1 MNYLYQPIYEYE
13 KEVFGDKI
21 KLNFASSIVYETEER
36 ARLCALDAWNMLCSV
51 DGTLL
56 NIEIRQLT
64 IG

>member
-1 MNYLYQPIYEYE
+1 MSYLYQPIYEYE

-21 KLNFASSIVYETEER
+21 KINFASPIVYNTRER
-36 ARLCALDAWNMLCSV
+36 ARLCALDAWNVLCSE
-51 DGTLL
+51 DDTLL

>member
-1 MNYLYQPIYEYE
+1 MSYLYQPVYEYE

-21 KLNFASSIVYETEER
+21 KINFASSIVYNTRER
-36 ARLCALDAWNMLCSV
+36 ARLCALDAWNMLCSE
-51 DGTLL
+51 DDTLL

>member
-1 MNYLYQPIYEYE
+1 MSYLYQPIYKYE

-21 KLNFASSIVYETEER
+21 EITFASSIVYNTRER
-36 ARLCALDAWNMLCSV
+36 ARLCALNAWSMLSTE
-51 DGTLL
+51 DDTLL

>member
-1 MNYLYQPIYEYE
+1 MSYLYQPVYEYE

-21 KLNFASSIVYETEER
+21 KINYTSSIVYNTRER
-36 ARLCALDAWNMLCSV
+36 ARLCALDDWNLLCSE
-51 DGTLL
+51 DDTLL

>member
-1 MNYLYQPIYEYE
+1 MSYLYQPIYEYE

-21 KLNFASSIVYETEER
+21 KINFASSIVYNTRER
-36 ARLCALDAWNMLCSV
+36 ARLCALDDWNNIKY
-51 DGTLL
+51 DEDTLI